1 MESNF
6 EKSLGYLL
14 WHMDFEI
21 DRYIWRVIY
30 DSEEDPEYS
39 AVTTT
44 NMIKCYIDVLKCLG
58 EDVPY
63 STVKEYIRYKDNYTE
78 EEYNIFEKKRKKE
91 SEYYI
96 GEIF

>member
-1 MESNF
+1 MDSNF

-14 WHMDFEI
+14 WHMGFEI
-21 DRYIWRVIY
+21 DRYICNVID

-39 AVTTT
+39 AVTTS

-63 STVKEYIRYKDNYTE
+63 STVKEYIRHKDWYTE
-78 EEYNIFEKKRKKE
+78 EEYNIFEEKRKKE
-91 SEYYI
+91 AEYYR

>member
-14 WHMDFEI
+14 WHMGFEI

-78 EEYNIFEKKRKKE
+78 EEYNIFEAKRKKE
-91 SEYYI
+91 AEYYI

>member
-1 MESNF
+1 
-6 EKSLGYLL
+6 
-14 WHMDFEI
+14 MDFELE
-21 DRYIWRVIY
+21 RNIWDVIY

-63 STVKEYIRYKDNYTE
+63 STVKEYIRYKDGYTE
-78 EEYNIFEKKRKKE
+78 EEYNIFEEKRKKE
-91 SEYYI
+91 AEYYI

>member
-1 MESNF
+1 
-6 EKSLGYLL
+6 
-14 WHMDFEI
+14 MDFEI
-21 DRYIWRVIY
+21 DRYICNVIY

-39 AVTTT
+39 AVTTS

-63 STVKEYIRYKDNYTE
+63 STVKEFIRHNDCYTE
-78 EEYNIFEKKRKKE
+78 EEYNIFEEKRKKE
-91 SEYYI
+91 AEYYR